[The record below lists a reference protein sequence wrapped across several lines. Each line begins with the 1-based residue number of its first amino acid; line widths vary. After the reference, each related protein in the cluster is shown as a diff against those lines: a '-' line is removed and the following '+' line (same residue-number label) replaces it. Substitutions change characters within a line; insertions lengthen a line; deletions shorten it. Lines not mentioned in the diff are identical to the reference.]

1 MDQLAKT
8 ERLNQLYELYG
19 VLLTEKQQAYF
30 VAYYQNDFSLAE
42 IASEFKVSRNAVFDQ
57 LNTAIEHLENYEEK
71 LKLLVR
77 KTARLDLIKQYE
89 QTKDVQYLEK
99 LVEMDDV

>member
-77 KTARLDLIKQYE
+77 KTTRLDLIKQYE

>member
-57 LNTAIEHLENYEEK
+57 LNTTIEHLENYEEK

-77 KTARLDLIKQYE
+77 KTTRLDLIKQYE

>member
-19 VLLTEKQQAYF
+19 VLLTDKQQAYF

-42 IASEFKVSRNAVFDQ
+42 IASEFGVSRNAVFDQ
-57 LNTAIEHLENYEEK
+57 LNTAIQHLQNYEEK
-71 LKLLVR
+71 LKLLIR
-77 KTARLDLIKQYE
+77 KNNRLDLLKQYE
-89 QTKDVQYLEK
+89 QTGDVQYLEK
-99 LVEMDDV
+99 LAEMDDV

>member
-19 VLLTEKQQAYF
+19 VLLTDKQQAYF

-42 IASEFKVSRNAVFDQ
+42 IASEFGVSRNAVFDQ
-57 LNTAIEHLENYEEK
+57 LNTAIQHLENYEEK
-71 LKLLVR
+71 LKLLIR
-77 KTARLDLIKQYE
+77 KNNRLDLLKQYE
-89 QTKDVQYLEK
+89 QTGDVQYLEK
-99 LVEMDDV
+99 LAEMDDV

>member
-57 LNTAIEHLENYEEK
+57 LNTAIEHLETYEEK

-77 KTARLDLIKQYE
+77 KTTRLDLIKQYE